1 MRTRFYI
8 FEKKYVMKK
17 YLGALTLFLSISFL
31 SCDKDDDQN
40 LSSVPGC
47 TDELAFNYDPNAT
60 EDDGSCL
67 AVIEGC
73 TDESAY
79 NYDSNAN
86 TDDGSCDY
94 SIASQ
99 FEGEWNILQLEYE
112 ASIDISP
119 LVSSLDPA
127 IQLLLLGLGN
137 QITLD
142 GEAADAGSF
151 NLNYA
156 DLTYESNLDFE
167 TEEQTIIAALQIP
180 SVPVNVQAQGS
191 WDLQNDDQYLVF
203 TDSFTGLEQVYD
215 IISLTDNT
223 VYMKG
228 VINLSTDE
236 LDLGGDISILELL
249 GSDFELPISI
259 DLYLERVN

>member
-1 MRTRFYI
+1 
-8 FEKKYVMKK
+8 MKK
-17 YLGALTLFLSISFL
+17 YLGLLTLFLSVSFI
-31 SCDKDDDQN
+31 SCDKDDDQDDV
-40 LSSVPGC
+40 SSLLGC
-47 TDELAFNYDPNAT
+47 TDESAFNYDPNAS
-60 EDDGSCL
+60 EDDGSCI

-73 TDESAY
+73 IDESAY
-79 NYDSNAN
+79 NFDLYAN

-112 ASIDISP
+112 VSIDISP

-142 GEAADAGSF
+142 GEAANAGSF
-151 NLNYA
+151 NLIYS

-180 SVPVNVQAQGS
+180 SVPINVQAQGS

-215 IISLTDNT
+215 IISLTENT

-228 VINLSTDE
+228 VINLSADA
-236 LDLGGDISILELL
+236 LDLGGDVGILELL

-259 DLYLERVN
+259 DLYLERIN

>member
-1 MRTRFYI
+1 
-8 FEKKYVMKK
+8 MKK
-17 YLGALTLFLSISFL
+17 YLGLLTLFLIFSIV
-31 SCDKDDDQN
+31 SCDKDDDKN
-40 LSSVPGC
+40 DVSSIPGC
-47 TDELAFNYDPNAT
+47 TDESAFNYDPNAT
-60 EDDGSCL
+60 EDDGSCQ

-86 TDDGSCDY
+86 TDDGSCY
-94 SIASQ
+94 YTIASQ
-99 FEGEWNILQLEYE
+99 FDGEWNILQLEYE

-119 LVSSLDPA
+119 LISSLDPA
-127 IQLLLLGLGN
+127 IQLLLLGIGN
-137 QITLD
+137 QISLE

-151 NLNYA
+151 NLNYS

-180 SVPVNVQAQGS
+180 SVPINVQAQGS
-191 WDLQNDDQYLVF
+191 WDLQNDEYLVF
-203 TDSFTGLEQVYD
+203 TDFFTGLEQVYD
-215 IISLTDNT
+215 IISLTENT
-223 VYMKG
+223 IYMKG
-228 VINLSTDE
+228 VINLSTE
-236 LDLGGDISILELL
+236 ALDLGGDMGILELL

>member
-1 MRTRFYI
+1 
-8 FEKKYVMKK
+8 MKK
-17 YLGALTLFLSISFL
+17 YLGLLTLFLSVSFI
-31 SCDKDDDQN
+31 SCDKDDDQDDF
-40 LSSVPGC
+40 SSLQGC
-47 TDELAFNYDPNAT
+47 TDESAFNYDPNAS
-60 EDDGSCL
+60 EDDGSCI

-73 TDESAY
+73 IDESAY
-79 NYDSNAN
+79 NFDLYAN

-112 ASIDISP
+112 VSIDISP
-119 LVSSLDPA
+119 LVSSLDPT

-142 GEAADAGSF
+142 GEAANAGSF
-151 NLNYA
+151 NLNYS

-180 SVPVNVQAQGS
+180 SVPINVQAQGS

-215 IISLTDNT
+215 IISLTENT

-228 VINLSTDE
+228 VINLSADA
-236 LDLGGDISILELL
+236 LDLGGDVGILELL

-259 DLYLERVN
+259 DLYLERIN

>member
-1 MRTRFYI
+1 
-8 FEKKYVMKK
+8 MKK
-17 YLGALTLFLSISFL
+17 YLGVLTLVLSVCFT

-40 LSSVPGC
+40 GVSSVPGC
-47 TDELAFNYDPNAT
+47 TDETAFNYDPNAT
-60 EDDGSCL
+60 EDDGSCI

-73 TDESAY
+73 IDESAY
-79 NYDSNAN
+79 NFDANAN

-99 FEGEWNILQLEYE
+99 FDGEWSILQLEYE

-151 NLNYA
+151 ILNYS

-180 SVPVNVQAQGS
+180 SVPINVEAQGN
-191 WDLQNDDQYLVF
+191 WVLQNDDQYLVF
-203 TDSFTGLEQVYD
+203 TDSSSGLEQVYE
-215 IISLTDNT
+215 IISLTENT
-223 VYMKG
+223 VYLKG
-228 VINLSTDE
+228 VINLSTDA
-236 LDLGGDISILELL
+236 LDIGGDDMGILELL

-259 DLYLERVN
+259 DLYLERVS

>member
-1 MRTRFYI
+1 
-8 FEKKYVMKK
+8 MKK
-17 YLGALTLFLSISFL
+17 YLGLLTLFLSVSFI
-31 SCDKDDDQN
+31 SCDKDDDQDDV
-40 LSSVPGC
+40 SSLPGC
-47 TDELAFNYDPNAT
+47 TDESAFNYDPNAS
-60 EDDGSCL
+60 EDDGSCI

-73 TDESAY
+73 IDESAY
-79 NYDSNAN
+79 NFDLYAN

-112 ASIDISP
+112 VSIDISP
-119 LVSSLDPA
+119 LVSSLDPT

-142 GEAADAGSF
+142 GEAANAGSF
-151 NLNYA
+151 NLIYS

-180 SVPVNVQAQGS
+180 SVPINVQAQGS

-215 IISLTDNT
+215 IISLTENT

-228 VINLSTDE
+228 VINLSADA
-236 LDLGGDISILELL
+236 LDLGGDVGILELL

-259 DLYLERVN
+259 DLYLERIN

>member
-1 MRTRFYI
+1 
-8 FEKKYVMKK
+8 MKK
-17 YLGALTLFLSISFL
+17 YLGLLTLFLSVSFI
-31 SCDKDDDQN
+31 SCDKDGDQDDV
-40 LSSVPGC
+40 SSLP
-47 TDELAFNYDPNAT
+47 
-60 EDDGSCL
+60 
-67 AVIEGC
+67 GC
-73 TDESAY
+73 TDESAFNYEPNASEDDGSCIAVIEGCIDESAY
-79 NYDSNAN
+79 NFDLYAN

-112 ASIDISP
+112 VSIDISP
-119 LVSSLDPA
+119 LVSSLDPT

-142 GEAADAGSF
+142 GEAANAGSF
-151 NLNYA
+151 NLIYS

-180 SVPVNVQAQGS
+180 SVPINVQAQGS
-191 WDLQNDDQYLVF
+191 WDLQNDDQYIVF

-215 IISLTDNT
+215 IISLTENT

-228 VINLSTDE
+228 VINLSADA
-236 LDLGGDISILELL
+236 LDLGGDVGILELL

-259 DLYLERVN
+259 DIYLERIN

>member
-1 MRTRFYI
+1 
-8 FEKKYVMKK
+8 MKK
-17 YLGALTLFLSISFL
+17 YLGVLTLVLSVCFT
-31 SCDKDDDQN
+31 SCDKDDDN
-40 LSSVPGC
+40 NGISIVPGC
-47 TDELAFNYDPNAT
+47 TDETAFNYDQNAT
-60 EDDGSCL
+60 EDNGSCID
-67 AVIEGC
+67 VIEGC

-79 NYDSNAN
+79 NYDTNAN

-99 FEGEWNILQLEYE
+99 FDGEWNILQLEYE

-137 QITLD
+137 QITLE

-151 NLNYA
+151 NLNYS
-156 DLTYESNLDFE
+156 DFTFESNLDFE

-180 SVPVNVQAQGS
+180 SVPINVQDQGNWS
-191 WDLQNDDQYLVF
+191 LQDNDQYLVF
-203 TDSFTGLEQVYD
+203 TNPSTGLEQVYD

-228 VINLSTDE
+228 VINLSTDA
-236 LDLGGDISILELL
+236 LDLGGDMGILELL

-259 DLYLERVN
+259 DLYLERLS